1 LVFGF
6 VSLLPIKFLRLVP
19 VRFPPG
25 QQLGAESRKPNFVL
39 LKGKRASGRKC
50 LGVRKPRKRSSVIFG
65 VSNEPPSPNLGTF
78 PLYFLKKLVKTYPE
92 DWLSE
97 IDGDKSSY
105 GH

>member
-50 LGVRKPRKRSSVIFG
+50 LGVRKPRKRSSVIFSD
-65 VSNEPPSPNLGTF
+65 SNEPPSWNCGTF
-78 PLYFLKKLVKTYPE
+78 PQYFHKKLVKTHPE
-92 DWLSE
+92 DRLSE
-97 IDGDKSSY
+97 IDADKSTD